1 MWHAIIVSVNTTAHT
16 FYAIHAVKRQQ
27 YRTYRTR
34 LLCIEGTR
42 MGELKIPM
50 DRVRRDAWAVFF
62 EATYRQDWKGRVGR
76 AIKK

>member
-1 MWHAIIVSVNTTAHT
+1 
-16 FYAIHAVKRQQ
+16 
-27 YRTYRTR
+27 
-34 LLCIEGTR
+34 